1 MTLVNVVAAATL
13 VTLPGALFGQTIVG
27 VEVESYFYADGQMK
41 RGAGQFENTYL
52 VQKDKIIRT
61 RVYDQAK
68 KEVIP
73 DDTEYRILSNLT
85 SHPERLPQ
93 VDDQRGPGRL
103 PAVIRAVGMPGSDAV
118 EVLVIG
124 PDFIQACKSTSDY
137 FVVSRLK
144 RIK

>member
-1 MTLVNVVAAATL
+1 MKPLRLVAA
-13 VTLPGALFGQTIVG
+13 VTLAGLPSALFGQTIVG

-41 RGAGQFENTYL
+41 RDAGQFENTYL
-52 VQKDKIIRT
+52 VQRDKIIRT

-73 DDTEYRILSNLT
+73 DDTEYRILSNLM
-85 SHPERLPQ
+85 SHPERMPQ
-93 VDDQRGPGRL
+93 VGDKRGVGR
-103 PAVIRAVGMPGSDAV
+103 PAVIRAVGMPGADAV

-137 FVVSRLK
+137 FVISRLK